1 MYYDVGAGL
10 APPGNEEL
18 MKNKIVIL
26 VLIIAFIGIM
36 LLSNNVLQNETN
48 KVNFQENI
56 IEEEEKVMINN
67 VTRES
72 FETEVLNSEK
82 TVLIDFYA
90 DWCGPCKMLSKV
102 VEQFASE
109 NENIKVV
116 KINVDDEQ
124 DLAIEYGVMSIPTLV
139 VIKNGQ
145 ELNRSVGLISKDDI
159 LNLVK

>member
-1 MYYDVGAGL
+1 MIIQV
-10 APPGNEEL
+10 NS
-18 MKNKIVIL
+18 KN
-26 VLIIAFIGIM
+26 
-36 LLSNNVLQNETN
+36 
-48 KVNFQENI
+48 
-56 IEEEEKVMINN
+56 
-67 VTRES
+67 

-90 DWCGPCKMLSKV
+90 NWCGPCKMLSPV

-124 DLAIEYGVMSIPTLV
+124 DLAIKYEVMSIPTLV
-139 VIKNGQ
+139 VIRNGQ
-145 ELNRSVGLISKDDI
+145 EVNRSVGLVSKDNI